1 MAKLKA
7 RIEWQVFNDNEDV
20 ISSSYENISDI
31 KDSLKDAKAYLKA
44 HFERKSLLKELK
56 KLKKKSNSI

>member
-31 KDSLKDAKAYLKA
+31 EDAQAWVSHMEDIL
-44 HFERKSLLKELK
+44 EENLDEED
-56 KLKKKSNSI
+56 